1 MKRFLFIL
9 PLLCWA
15 AFAQSTAQ
23 IQGVVQD
30 PTGAAIPGAEVKAT
44 QTDTGA
50 VRTVTSGASGDYV
63 LANLPIG
70 PYKLEVTGQGFQPYV
85 QSGVVLQ
92 VATSVTINVTL
103 NIGAVSEQVQVEA
116 NAPLVDTERTG
127 IGSVVESQRIV
138 ELPLNGRNATDL
150 IQLAGSTVFA
160 GQGSSGASI
169 PGAES
174 LSVAGGQT
182 YGVGYRL
189 DGADYNNPYDAT
201 SMPFPFPDALQEF
214 KVETS
219 ALTAQNGEHSG
230 AAINAVT
237 RSGTNAFH
245 GDLFE
250 FLRNGDLN
258 ARNFFAATRDSLKRN
273 QFGGTVGGPI
283 KKNKLFFFAGYQGTR
298 VRQDATDSV
307 AYVPTAAM
315 LDGDFTAFASPAC
328 NGGKQ
333 LTLGAPFVNNMISP
347 SLLNPSAVAAAK
359 YLPTATNDCGKVTYG
374 PRTVYNSYQILGRVD
389 YQLNEKHSMFFR
401 YMNTAYNQPSPV
413 SLPGANAL
421 DATVAGHNQ
430 LATSATFGDTY
441 LLSSTLVNSFRASF
455 NRTASHTLGGSF
467 FSGCDVGVQMY
478 CYVPNETTI
487 SVPGSF
493 TVGGPLSVN
502 AILTPTT
509 YQLGDDVSFVKGAHQ
524 FAFGIQAYQYR
535 STTAG
540 NVYSQGTFTFG
551 GVVTGSAMA
560 DFLLGDLSSFTQ
572 GGPNVLLTRKNYVS
586 SYAQDTWKVTPRLTV
601 NLGLRWE
608 PFIPQTM
615 TNGAIYNFSLA
626 NFDQGIKSTVFA
638 NAPAGLTFPGDPGF
652 PGKAGMNHQ
661 WDLFAP
667 RVGLAWATADGKT
680 SIRAAYGLSYDF
692 INAQFFA
699 TTSLA
704 PPWGDLTT
712 VPGPVSFSNP
722 WANYPGGN
730 LFPVQFSQNAPF
742 APFGSFIALQP
753 DLRTTSVHQ
762 WDFSIQHQIGT
773 DWLVSATY
781 DGSETEHLWGTYQLN
796 PGEIV
801 PSSYPLGTCP
811 TGVVTGCNST
821 SNLNYRRE
829 LYLQNPAQGKYI
841 GYMDEI
847 ADGGTASYNALVLAV
862 QKRLSRNVSV
872 NANYTWSH
880 CIGDESVGS
889 SAEAAGSGY
898 TQPNDRRADRGNC
911 VSNTLSGLESTDRRH
926 IFNLTV
932 VAQAPQFSNRAMHL
946 IVSDWKLAGIYRAS
960 SGPWLTVTTST
971 DRQLSGQTNERLNQ
985 VSANPLCANPGP
997 SCWINPAAFALPA
1010 YGTLGNLGVSNI
1022 PGPGFFQLDL
1032 ALSREFR
1039 VHEKETLEVRGEAF
1053 NVTNSFRAGAESNG
1067 TPNGLSGV
1075 TLTMPSA
1082 TFGQILNALDPRILQ
1097 IAMKFVF

>member
-1 MKRFLFIL
+1 MKRFLLL
-9 PLLCWA
+9 PLFACYV

-30 PTGAAIPGAEVKAT
+30 PSGSAIPGAEVKAT

-50 VRTVTSGASGDYV
+50 VRDVMSGAKGDYV
-63 LANLPIG
+63 LPNLPIG
-70 PYKLEVTGQGFQPYV
+70 PYRIEVSNQGFQPYV
-85 QSGVVLQ
+85 QTGVVLQ
-92 VATSVTINVTL
+92 VASSVTINVTL
-103 NIGAVSEQVQVEA
+103 KLGAVSEQVEVQA

-127 IGSVVESQRIV
+127 IGTVVESQRIV

-169 PGAES
+169 PGSEA
-174 LSVAGGQT
+174 LSVAGGLT

-237 RSGTNAFH
+237 RSGTNSFH

-298 VRQDATDSV
+298 VRQNATDNV
-307 AYVPTAAM
+307 AYVPTAEM
-315 LDGDFTAFASPAC
+315 LQGNFQGFASPAC

-333 LTLGAPFVNNMISP
+333 LNLPAPFEDNIIAP
-347 SLLNPSAVAAAK
+347 TLLNPSAVAVAK
-359 YLPTATNDCGKVTYG
+359 LLPEATNECGKVIYG
-374 PRTVYNSYQILGRVD
+374 PRSVYNSYQLLGRVD
-389 YQLNEKHSMFFR
+389 YQINEKNSLFVR

-413 SLPGANAL
+413 SLPGASPL

-430 LATSATFGDTY
+430 LATSATVGNTY
-441 LLSSTLVNSFRASF
+441 LLSSTIVNSFRASF

-509 YQLGDDVSFVKGAHQ
+509 YEINDDVSFVHGAHQ
-524 FAFGIQAYQYR
+524 LTFGFEAYQYR

-586 SYAQDTWKVTPRLTV
+586 SYAQDTWKVTSQFTL

-626 NFDQGIKSTVFA
+626 NFDAGIKSTVFT

-667 RVGLAWATADGKT
+667 RVGLAWATRDGKT

-730 LFPVQFSQNAPF
+730 LFPVQFSPDAPF
-742 APFGSFIALQP
+742 APFGSYIALQP
-753 DLRTTSVHQ
+753 NLKTTSVNQ
-762 WDFSIQHQIGT
+762 WDLSLQHQLGK

-781 DGSETEHLWGTYQLN
+781 DGSETEHLWGTFQLN
-796 PGEIV
+796 PGVIV
-801 PSSYPLGTCP
+801 PTAYPLGTCP
-811 TGVVTGCNST
+811 AGVVTGCDST
-821 SNLNYRRE
+821 GNLNERRV

-847 ADGGTASYNALVLAV
+847 ADGGTASYNALVLSV
-862 QKRLSRNVSV
+862 QKRLSRGILA

-889 SAEAAGSGY
+889 SAEAAGGGY
-898 TQPNDRRADRGNC
+898 TQPDDRRADRGNC
-911 VSNTLSGLESTDRRH
+911 VSDTLSGLESTDRRQ
-926 IFNLTV
+926 IFNLTL
-932 VAQAPQFSNRAMHL
+932 VAQAPQFNNRAMHIL
-946 IVSDWKLAGIYRAS
+946 VSDWKMAWIYRAT
-960 SGPWLTVTTST
+960 SGSWLTVTSST

-985 VSANPLCANPGP
+985 INSNPLCANPGP
-997 SCWINPAAFALPA
+997 SCWINPASFALPA

-1039 VHEKETLEVRGEAF
+1039 VHEGQTLEVRGEAF
-1053 NVTNSFRAGAESNG
+1053 NLTNSFRAGAESNG
-1067 TPNGLSGV
+1067 TPNGLSGI

-1082 TFGQILNALDPRILQ
+1082 TFGQILSALDPRILQ